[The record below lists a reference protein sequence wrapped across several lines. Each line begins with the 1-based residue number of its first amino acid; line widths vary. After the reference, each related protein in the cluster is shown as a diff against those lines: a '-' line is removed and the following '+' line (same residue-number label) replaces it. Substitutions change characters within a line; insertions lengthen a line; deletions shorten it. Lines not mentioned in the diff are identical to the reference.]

1 MRRPCRA
8 ALCSSLLT
16 LTAFC
21 ATAGRPAL
29 AETIDLRTDADLV
42 VPGPWFA
49 GRTGETLAA
58 GDFDGDGHED
68 LAIGSSGARRTE
80 GTTVREGVVQIVFG
94 GPDVRERLAAGLSGT
109 PPQIWGSRD
118 RHAIGGHIAA
128 GDFDGDGKT
137 DLIFGSPWTTEADTA
152 LTDAGAAYLV
162 FGRDRSAFDAPLT
175 LPDDADAVFVPSER
189 DVHLGEGL
197 AIGDFDGDGKGD
209 LAIGAIYANGP
220 EGVRSHAG
228 AVYLYL
234 GRARKKVKPR
244 VQIVREA
251 DLAIHGA
258 ERDDT
263 LGRSIAFS
271 DWNADRKMDLF
282 VGVYYGDGPYNTR
295 VDPGEAHL
303 LLGREKKALGK
314 LKPKGVIDLLDP
326 GQSMPVFGG
335 CTRGA
340 TGRPVC
346 AGDID
351 GDGFGDL
358 LVGSYLAPEEGARAQ
373 SGTMD
378 AIFGGFVVPEAVDLG
393 GPPEFRIVGARYFD
407 HLGQYMQAGDLNGD
421 GLDEVLV
428 GAPYADP
435 FGPDSMPRLQA
446 GILGIVL
453 GRAKK
458 FFPDTLDL
466 ATGACD
472 HLIHGADAGD
482 DMPKA
487 IEVLDIDADGKADLV
502 IGAPETKG
510 RENRLTHAG
519 EIYFLFGAS
528 RSW

>member
-1 MRRPCRA
+1 LA
-8 ALCSSLLT
+8 ALSVSVQ
-16 LTAFC
+16 
-21 ATAGRPAL
+21 RPAL
-29 AETIDLRTDADLV
+29 AETIDLRTGADLV
-42 VPGPWFA
+42 VPGTWWA
-49 GRTGETLAA
+49 GRTGESLAA

-68 LAIGSSGARRTE
+68 LAIGSSAATRSP
-80 GTTVREGVVQIVFG
+80 GTSTREGVVHIIFG
-94 GPDVRERLAAGLSGT
+94 GSDVRERLTAGLNST
-109 PPQIWGSRD
+109 PQQIWGSRE
-118 RHAIGGHIAA
+118 RHAIGGQVAA
-128 GDFDGDGKT
+128 GDFDGDGKA
-137 DLIFGSPWTTEADTA
+137 DLLIGSPWTTEGDTA
-152 LTDAGAAYLV
+152 ITEAGAAYLLY
-162 FGRDRSAFDAPLT
+162 GRDRDGFAAPMT

-189 DVHLGEGL
+189 SVHLGEGVAL
-197 AIGDFDGDGKGD
+197 GDFDGDGKSD

-220 EGVRSHAG
+220 ESVRLHAG

-234 GRARKKVKPR
+234 GRERKKVKPR

-251 DLAIHGA
+251 DLAVHGA

-282 VGVYYGDGPYNTR
+282 VGAYYGDGPFNTR
-295 VDPGEAHL
+295 IDPGEAHL

-314 LKPKGVIDLLDP
+314 LKPKGVIDLLTP

-335 CTRGA
+335 TTRGA

-358 LVGSYLAPEEGARAQ
+358 LIGSYLAPEEGERAQ
-373 SGTMD
+373 SGVMD
-378 AIFGGFVVPEAVDLG
+378 AVFGGFVVPEAIDLG

-407 HLGQYMQAGDLNGD
+407 HLGQFMHAGDLNGD

-435 FGPDSMPRLQA
+435 FDADGTPRLQA
-446 GILGIVL
+446 GILGVML

-466 ATGACD
+466 STAQCD
-472 HLIHGADAGD
+472 HLINGADGGD
-482 DMPKA
+482 NMPKG
-487 IEVLDIDADGKADLV
+487 IEVLDLDADGKADLV
-502 IGAPETKG
+502 IGAPEAKG
-510 RENRLTHAG
+510 SENKLTQAG